1 MADGLIR
8 ITGNGPLKTSFISA
22 NCMTG
27 TLPLGNGIDQ
37 FYELYSSGII
47 VHNECYF
54 FFFFSIHF
62 FK

>member
-27 TLPLGNGIDQ
+27 TLPIGNGNAQ

-47 VHNECYF
+47 VHNECY
-54 FFFFSIHF
+54 
-62 FK
+62 